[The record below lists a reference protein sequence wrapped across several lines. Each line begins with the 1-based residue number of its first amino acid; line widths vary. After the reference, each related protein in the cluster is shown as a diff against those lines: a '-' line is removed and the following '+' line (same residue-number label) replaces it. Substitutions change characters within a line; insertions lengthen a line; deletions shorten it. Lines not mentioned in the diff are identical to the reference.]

1 MARPR
6 EFDEQ
11 EALEKALTVFWT
23 QGFDG
28 TSIDDL
34 VHATG
39 LGRAS
44 LYNAFGDK
52 ERMFARVIDHYLDK
66 VAASEVPI
74 TDDEP
79 VERALVAMFDER
91 LGALC
96 PKSGPKGCF
105 LLACGTAGGTP
116 AFAHEALAR
125 SIERTRDTLEA
136 LLRRGQKRGEV
147 DRKADTREL
156 ARFLLVVLHG
166 MSTSARAGV
175 PASDLKKVA
184 HDAISHVV
192 SRRVK

>member
-11 EALEKALTVFWT
+11 EALDKALSVFWT

-52 ERMFARVIDHYLDK
+52 ERMFARVIDHYLDRI
-66 VAASEVPI
+66 AASEVPI
-74 TDDEP
+74 ADDEP
-79 VERALVAMFDER
+79 VEHALSAIFDER
-91 LGALC
+91 LRALC

-105 LLACGTAGGTP
+105 LLVSGTAGGTP
-116 AFAHEALAR
+116 AFAQEALTR
-125 SIERTRDTLEA
+125 SIERTAEALEA

-147 DRKADTREL
+147 DRKADSREL

-166 MSTSARAGV
+166 ISTSARAGV
-175 PASDLKKVA
+175 PASDLRKVA

-192 SRRVK
+192 SHRTK